1 MVTDIHSRTGGRREW
16 LPQSTLL
23 YEDEYI
29 WLAILS
35 AIDVVLTYFY
45 LQFGGQLI
53 SPFVDAVLNEAGLY
67 GLLVIKLLSVAI
79 VVMGCE
85 TLGHRRSA
93 LGRKVITI
101 VNLLAVVAVTH
112 VVYAM
117 ALHYWFFMS

>member
-1 MVTDIHSRTGGRREW
+1 MVSDIHSRTGARREW

-35 AIDVVLTYFY
+35 AIDVVLTFFY
-45 LQFGGQLI
+45 LQFGGQLV

-67 GLLVIKLLSVAI
+67 GLLMIKLLFVTI

-85 TLGHRRSA
+85 TLGHRRAS
-93 LGRKVITI
+93 LGRKVITL
-101 VNLLAVVAVTH
+101 VNLLAVVAVVH
-112 VVYAM
+112 VVYAIV
-117 ALHYWFFMS
+117 LHNWF